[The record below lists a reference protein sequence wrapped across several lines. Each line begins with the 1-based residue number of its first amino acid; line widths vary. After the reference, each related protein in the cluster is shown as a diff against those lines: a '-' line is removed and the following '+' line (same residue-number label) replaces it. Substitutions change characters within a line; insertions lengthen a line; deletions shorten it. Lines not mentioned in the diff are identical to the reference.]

1 MSKTV
6 AFRMPEQ
13 KPQGADAWVDEG
25 VEPHLKQVAAPLV
38 SAPVKTKR
46 FTLDVPV
53 ELHARVKLAC
63 LKRDKTMLEEICRL
77 LEAEFPAS
85 S

>member
-6 AFRMPEQ
+6 AFRMPAP
-13 KPQGADAWVDEG
+13 KSAAADHWVDEG
-25 VEPHLKQVAAPLV
+25 VEAHLKPAAAPV
-38 SAPVKTKR
+38 SAPVIVKR
-46 FTLDVPV
+46 LTLDIPA

-63 LKRDKTMLEEICRL
+63 VQRDKTMLDEIIRL

>member
-6 AFRMPEQ
+6 PFRMPVQ
-13 KPQGADAWVDEG
+13 KPQAADAWVDEG
-25 VEPHLKQVAAPLV
+25 VEPHLKRPEPLV
-38 SAPVKTKR
+38 SAPVRTKR

-63 LKRDKTMLEEICRL
+63 LQRDKTMLEEICRL